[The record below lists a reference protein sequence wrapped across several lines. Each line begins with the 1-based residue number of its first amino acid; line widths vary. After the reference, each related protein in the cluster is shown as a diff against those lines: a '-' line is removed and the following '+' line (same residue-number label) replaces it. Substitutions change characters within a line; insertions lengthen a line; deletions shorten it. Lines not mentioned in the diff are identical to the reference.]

1 LNATG
6 FVKRG
11 TEILIGG
18 CGMKTSA
25 TCGECGIPLGI
36 ARTHDWNPNGTITEK
51 NDPRHRMLFFESDN
65 LDRLWSRLSELLG
78 VTIEHL
84 WELVIYSKSHA
95 TRSFLHSS
103 LPWWT
108 NLLSR
113 FLGYR
118 SAISKVE
125 AQGLLMGYGKI
136 TLGGQY
142 PERGRP
148 DRVTVFIEDPYS
160 LPLFCGDC
168 QGSAEVL
175 ERRPVEITYQ
185 ALDARRHQIDM
196 TMKGERLGEDLF
208 EWQEPALEPGGDIAY
223 ERCPACGSPLELKR
237 FSWDLETGV
246 IRDTET
252 GRRIALFGSQGLLLV
267 FERLVHEFGD
277 RVMEAITAI
286 ERENTIAAMS
296 LEEAKSGFEG
306 LRVRAAVRGLGLITR
321 LEIDETGM
329 NISITNP
336 SIPAYLAGLALG
348 TFELATGIPAAY
360 QMKAKA
366 NQLNIEVTPQ

>member
-1 LNATG
+1 M
-6 FVKRG
+6 KRSG
-11 TEILIGG
+11 KPTSGLENLIGG
-18 CGMKTSA
+18 LPMKTSA

-36 ARTHDWNPNGTITEK
+36 ARTHNWNSNGTITEK
-51 NDPRHRMLFFESDN
+51 GDPRHRMLLFESDN
-65 LDRLWSRLSELLG
+65 LDRLWRRLSEVLG
-78 VTIEHL
+78 VTLEHL
-84 WELVIYSKSHA
+84 WELVITSKSHA

-108 NLLSR
+108 NLLVH

-118 SAISKVE
+118 SAISRVE

-148 DRVTVFIEDPYS
+148 ERVTVFIEDPYS

-168 QGSAEVL
+168 RGSAEVL
-175 ERRPVEITYQ
+175 ERRDVEITYQ

-196 TMKGERLGEDLF
+196 TMKDQHMGEGLF
-208 EWQEPALEPGGDIAY
+208 EWREPALEPGGDIEY
-223 ERCPACGSPLELKR
+223 ERCLSCGSPLELKR
-237 FSWDLETGV
+237 FAWNLDTGV

-252 GRRIALFGSQGLLLV
+252 GRRIALFGSQGLILV
-267 FERLVHEFGD
+267 FQQLVHEFGD
-277 RVMEAITAI
+277 RVMEAITEI
-286 ERENTIAAMS
+286 ERENTLTAMS
-296 LEEAKSGFEG
+296 RAEAESGFEG
-306 LRVRAAVRGLGLITR
+306 LRMLAAIRGMGLITR
-321 LEIDETGM
+321 LEMDETGM

-348 TFELATGIPAAY
+348 IFELATGIPARHRM
-360 QMKAKA
+360 QAKA
-366 NQLNIEVTPQ
+366 TSLDIQITP